1 VTVHADHDQHQA
13 QDQTRQPG
21 TDAGAVVVISGNP
34 RPGSRTLGVA
44 EAVGSRLAAA
54 LGLHATDPVD
64 LAQLAPEVLT
74 GSDAVTAARDRVAT
88 ARLVVVAT
96 PVYKASYTGLLKA
109 FLDGYGPDA
118 LADVVAVPVV
128 VSASPAHALAG
139 EVHLRPVLVE
149 LGAVVPARTFAVT
162 EGQLADVGPVLDA
175 WTGRWAATLGRAV
188 AVPGPV
194 TPAPLTGAAAGEKA
208 SV

>member
-1 VTVHADHDQHQA
+1 MTARAD
-13 QDQTRQPG
+13 QPAAHPTKHRG
-21 TDAGAVVVISGNP
+21 GLVVVSGNP

-44 EAVGSRLAAA
+44 QAVGRRLAGSLA
-54 LGLHATDPVD
+54 LPGTDPVD
-64 LAQLAPEVLT
+64 LALLAPEILT
-74 GSDAVTAARDRVAT
+74 GSAAVSAARDRVAA

-128 VSASPAHALAG
+128 VSASHAHALAG

-149 LGAVVPARTFAVT
+149 LGAVVPARTLAVT
-162 EGQLADVGPVLDA
+162 EGELADVGPVLDA
-175 WTGRWAATLGRAV
+175 WTGRWTAALGRAV
-188 AVPGPV
+188 PGV
-194 TPAPLTGAAAGEKA
+194 AAPAPLTGVAP
-208 SV
+208 

>member
-1 VTVHADHDQHQA
+1 MTVHADQAQA
-13 QDQTRQPG
+13 QDENQTRQPG
-21 TDAGAVVVISGNP
+21 TGAGGVVVVSGNP

-44 EAVGSRLAAA
+44 QAVGGRLADE
-54 LGLHATDPVD
+54 LGLRLADPVD
-64 LAQLAPEVLT
+64 LALLAPEVLT
-74 GSDAVTAARDRVAT
+74 GSAAVAAARDRVVA

-162 EGQLADVGPVLDA
+162 ESQLADVGQVLDD
-175 WTGRWAATLGRAV
+175 WTGRWAATLGRSARARV
-188 AVPGPV
+188 RPI
-194 TPAPLTGAAAGEKA
+194 
-208 SV
+208 

>member
-1 VTVHADHDQHQA
+1 MTAPHADRDRRPA
-13 QDQTRQPG
+13 PDP
-21 TDAGAVVVISGNP
+21 GAVVVISGNP
-34 RPGSRTLGVA
+34 RPGSRTMGVA
-44 EAVGSRLAAA
+44 QAVGRRLAAA
-54 LGLHATDPVD
+54 LGLHAADPVD
-64 LAQLAPEVLT
+64 LALLAPEVLT
-74 GSDAVTAARDRVAT
+74 GSDAVTAARERVAA

-149 LGAVVPARTFAVT
+149 LGAVVPARTLAVT
-162 EGQLADVGPVLDA
+162 EGELADVGPVLDA
-175 WTGRWAATLGRAV
+175 WTGRWTAALGRAV
-188 AVPGPV
+188 PGV
-194 TPAPLTGAAAGEKA
+194 AAPAPLTEVAP
-208 SV
+208 